1 MLPLSSATWINATQ
15 GCVANQRGQ
24 LGAAPSDR
32 DPKGGREKLTSF
44 FGETLL
50 GLCWALAGG
59 CLDKGILLVQQQKVN
74 DWTVRKGE
82 KISYGTHGCS

>member
-15 GCVANQRGQ
+15 GYVANQRGQ

-44 FGETLL
+44 L
-50 GLCWALAGG
+50 GKP
-59 CLDKGILLVQQQKVN
+59 CLVFVGLWQVAVLIRGFYSNK
-74 DWTVRKGE
+74 R
-82 KISYGTHGCS
+82 